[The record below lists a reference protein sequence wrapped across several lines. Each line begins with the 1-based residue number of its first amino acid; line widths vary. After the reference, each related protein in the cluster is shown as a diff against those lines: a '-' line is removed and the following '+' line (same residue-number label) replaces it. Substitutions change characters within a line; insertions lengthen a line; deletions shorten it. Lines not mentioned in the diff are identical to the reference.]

1 MKEPFLKAK
10 YFMGSMT
17 NIANRPFRRLVTEL
31 GADATIGEMAI
42 ASYVVKG
49 GSQDAA
55 LLRRDP
61 SERIFGAQIV
71 GNNPNHLAKAAK
83 YAQKCGA
90 DFVDFNCACPHE
102 SVVSHGGGALLLN
115 QPEKIH
121 VHFEAIRAAVTI
133 PVSVKLRK
141 GFGADDNTAEQIAE
155 TAQACG
161 IDAIFIHGR
170 TKAAQYRGPADWDL
184 VERIARNVDIPVIGC
199 GDLAHVEAV
208 KAREA
213 SSACAGFALARGAVI
228 PPWIFR
234 ELAQGAGL
242 DYSGAERLALFSKLV
257 EYTLE
262 AFGRDAR
269 GYDKSKKFL
278 LKQLEFLMR
287 YVPAA
292 AYGRECELQERAE
305 EWTPR
310 DEIEALWASSE
321 REARLE
327 ILRLAGFPDAPEAK
341 TVARDGVAAQSNGA
355 GTPDT
360 QGSDL
365 QSNGAGAP
373 DTRIDGA

>member
-17 NIANRPFRRLVTEL
+17 NIANRPFRRLVTEM
-31 GADATIGEMAI
+31 GAEATIGEMAI

-71 GNNPNHLAKAAK
+71 GSNPNHLAKAAK

-115 QPEKIH
+115 QPEKIR

-141 GFGADDNTAEQIAE
+141 GFGAEDNTAEQIAE

-161 IDAIFIHGR
+161 LDAIFIHGR

-208 KAREA
+208 KAREEI
-213 SSACAGFALARGAVI
+213 SECAGFAFARGAVI
-228 PPWIFR
+228 RPWIFR
-234 ELAQGAGL
+234 ELALGRSL
-242 DYSGAERLALFSKLV
+242 DYSGNERLALLSKLV
-257 EYTLE
+257 EYTLD

-269 GYDKSKKFL
+269 GLDKSRKFL
-278 LKQLEFLMR
+278 LKQLEFLTR

-292 AYGRECELQERAE
+292 VYGRECELQERAG
-305 EWTPR
+305 EWKPR
-310 DEIEALWASSE
+310 DEIEALWASNE
-321 REARLE
+321 RSARETL
-327 ILRLAGFPDAPEAK
+327 LRMAGMPDDVQRGSDAPSEAS
-341 TVARDGVAAQSNGA
+341 RQSPGSMSDGV
-355 GTPDT
+355 
-360 QGSDL
+360 
-365 QSNGAGAP
+365 
-373 DTRIDGA
+373 

>member
-155 TAQACG
+155 TA
-161 IDAIFIHGR
+161 
-170 TKAAQYRGPADWDL
+170 
-184 VERIARNVDIPVIGC
+184 
-199 GDLAHVEAV
+199 
-208 KAREA
+208 
-213 SSACAGFALARGAVI
+213 LARCHLS
-228 PPWIFR
+228 
-234 ELAQGAGL
+234 LATEG
-242 DYSGAERLALFSKLV
+242 
-257 EYTLE
+257 
-262 AFGRDAR
+262 
-269 GYDKSKKFL
+269 
-278 LKQLEFLMR
+278 QL
-287 YVPAA
+287 
-292 AYGRECELQERAE
+292 
-305 EWTPR
+305 
-310 DEIEALWASSE
+310 
-321 REARLE
+321 
-327 ILRLAGFPDAPEAK
+327 LAG
-341 TVARDGVAAQSNGA
+341 
-355 GTPDT
+355 
-360 QGSDL
+360 
-365 QSNGAGAP
+365 
-373 DTRIDGA
+373 

>member
-170 TKAAQYRGPADWDL
+170 TKEGR
-184 VERIARNVDIPVIGC
+184 RIGI
-199 GDLAHVEAV
+199 
-208 KAREA
+208 
-213 SSACAGFALARGAVI
+213 
-228 PPWIFR
+228 WW
-234 ELAQGAGL
+234 
-242 DYSGAERLALFSKLV
+242 SG
-257 EYTLE
+257 
-262 AFGRDAR
+262 
-269 GYDKSKKFL
+269 
-278 LKQLEFLMR
+278 
-287 YVPAA
+287 
-292 AYGRECELQERAE
+292 
-305 EWTPR
+305 
-310 DEIEALWASSE
+310 
-321 REARLE
+321 
-327 ILRLAGFPDAPEAK
+327 
-341 TVARDGVAAQSNGA
+341 
-355 GTPDT
+355 
-360 QGSDL
+360 
-365 QSNGAGAP
+365 
-373 DTRIDGA
+373 